1 MPRHRK
7 LNILA
12 CIALILVIGGFIIA
26 RLMTPAP
33 KAVVV
38 VPQAV
43 IPVTPPSATTSTH
56 EVIGLSVENRAIDAY
71 TYGSGTTTLV
81 FVGGMHGGYEWN
93 SVLLAYQFMDYLTDH
108 PDAVSANEKIII
120 IPALNPDGLYK
131 VTGKVGRFSTSDIVD
146 VTKKPEGYGR
156 FNAHDVDLNRNFG
169 CHFVTKSMWKS
180 HTVSA
185 GTKAFSE
192 PESAALRDFLLAHRP
207 DSVVFW
213 HSQANAVYASE
224 CDKGVLPG
232 TLALMNTYAKA
243 AGYPAVKSFDA
254 YKVTGDSEGWLAS
267 QGIPAVTVELKT
279 HETVE
284 WERNLLAIK
293 ALLELYRAK

>member
-12 CIALILVIGGFIIA
+12 FIALMLVIGGFVVA
-26 RLMTPAP
+26 RVMTPAP
-33 KAVVV
+33 QAVVALPPV
-38 VPQAV
+38 
-43 IPVTPPSATTSTH
+43 VTPIATPVAPTSTH

-93 SVLLAYQFMDYLTDH
+93 SVLLAYQFIDYLTDH
-108 PDAVSANEKIII
+108 PDAVPANEKIII
-120 IPALNPDGLYK
+120 IPAANPDGLYM
-131 VTGKVGRFSTSDIVD
+131 VTGMVRRFSTSDITD
-146 VTKKPEGYGR
+146 VSKKSEGYGR

-192 PESAALRDFLLAHRP
+192 PESAALRDFFLAHHP
-207 DSVVFW
+207 KSVVFW

-224 CDKGVLPG
+224 CDNGVLPG

-279 HETVE
+279 HESVE
-284 WERNLLAIK
+284 WDRNLLAIK
-293 ALLELYRAK
+293 ALLELYKK